1 MVEDIINQEPFVGY
15 LEWRVGEGLPWDGP
29 LVPSVGAG
37 ACGWQ
42 TGGGSEPQSG
52 PATPGLLWFGDG
64 GALCRMSTA
73 TASTYIPFGAAT
85 LLDDDLKFAAASM
98 VLHYC
103 ADG

>member
-52 PATPGLLWFGDG
+52 PATPGLLWFGEMEEHF
-64 GALCRMSTA
+64 AECQR
-73 TASTYIPFGAAT
+73 
-85 LLDDDLKFAAASM
+85 LLHQPIYPLEQQLYWM
-98 VLHYC
+98 MT
-103 ADG
+103 